1 MSYTPATD
9 FYSYVNKA
17 WLLGRHMPD
26 YEDSYNISDEV
37 EDKVNDRL
45 LACIESHR
53 LRHPTHPL
61 SVLVSSSTRGDEKNV
76 KAVQHQLDE
85 LRTTEDIGHAI
96 GMLNSLQ
103 CHSPINVF
111 VRRNCRGHCCIY
123 IGEGTFGLPE
133 SKDYSNPRTVAK
145 YKAYLSAIGDKF
157 GISHLETVFTTEN
170 RFAKTAFHG
179 DENEEKTFAFDEL
192 CARFAHIPW
201 KSIMTGFGIP
211 ESLITHTEYRIDN
224 ILFIKQLNSEYS
236 SVSRLSWIRWLQ
248 SMFLHGFLEYLPTPY
263 SDLHFELY
271 GHYLKGHV
279 LKPPQHIELLQA
291 LNDYVPQLM
300 GSVCI
305 DAVSSADIKLRATEL
320 VRHLKHSTHCRIS
333 EAAWLHVRT
342 RQKALEKVAAMKF
355 QVAFPNRWQI
365 ETDGVTLSPDCFVTN
380 LMTIGKRENELR
392 IRQLAN
398 DDCGRNP
405 SDWMDSPFV
414 VNAYYYTDKN
424 MLMIP
429 AASLR
434 PPFFDA
440 RRSLASNLGGVGS
453 VIAHEIS
460 HGFDGDGRL
469 YDARGFLKNWWL
481 PRDEA
486 AYNKITRKIIKLF
499 ESVPYM
505 GRPVN
510 GRRTLDENIAD
521 LCGLSIAL
529 GALKDSM
536 LTVAAS
542 ERQRAYRDFF
552 TGYATSW
559 RTIMRLKKAKFAL
572 RTSVHAPAKLR
583 VNLIV
588 KQFDEFYEAFD
599 IREDAEGWIEPSKRI
614 RFW

>member
-1 MSYTPATD
+1 MPYTPATD
-9 FYSYVNKA
+9 FYSFVNKT
-17 WLLGRHMPD
+17 WLLGKHMPD
-26 YEDSYNISDEV
+26 YDDSYNISNEV
-37 EDKVNDRL
+37 EDKVNERL
-45 LACIESHR
+45 LTCIEAHR
-53 LRHPTHPL
+53 QRHPTHPL
-61 SVLVSSSTRGDEKNV
+61 SVLVDSSLRGDANNIA
-76 KAVQHQLDE
+76 AVQHQLDE

-103 CHSPINVF
+103 CHSPIDVS
-111 VRRNCRGHCCIY
+111 VRTNCRGHCCVY

-133 SKDYSNPRTVAK
+133 SKEYSNPKTVAK
-145 YKAYLSAIGDKF
+145 YKGYLSRVGEKF
-157 GISHLETVFTTEN
+157 GISHLDTVYTSEH
-170 RFAKTAFHG
+170 RFVKTAFHG
-179 DENEEKTFAFDEL
+179 NKNEEKTFTFDEL
-192 CARFAHIPW
+192 CGDIPHIPW
-201 KSIMTGFGIP
+201 KSIMVGFGIP
-211 ESLITHTEYRIDN
+211 ESLMTRTEYRIDN
-224 ILFIKQLNSEYS
+224 IPFIKQLNSEYS
-236 SVSRLSWIRWLQ
+236 DISRADWIRLLQ
-248 SMFLHGFLEYLPTPY
+248 SMFLHAFLEYLPTPY
-263 SDLHFELY
+263 SSLHFELY
-271 GHYLKGHV
+271 GHYLRGNT
-279 LKPPQHIELLQA
+279 LRLPQHIELLNT
-291 LNDYVPQLM
+291 LNDYVPQLL

-305 DAVSSADIKLRATEL
+305 DTISSADIKLRATEL
-320 VRHLKHSTHCRIS
+320 VRHLQHSTQRRIS
-333 EAAWLHVRT
+333 EATWLHIRT
-342 RQKALEKVAAMKF
+342 RRKALEKVAAMNF
-355 QVAFPNRWQI
+355 QVAFPSRWQL
-365 ETDGVTLSPDCFVTN
+365 ETDGVSLSADCFVTN
-380 LMTIGKRENELR
+380 LLVLGKRDNELR
-392 IRQLAN
+392 IHQLAV
-398 DDCGRNP
+398 DDCGRKP
-405 SDWMDSPFV
+405 SRWMDSPFV

-505 GRPVN
+505 GKTVN

-529 GALKDSM
+529 GALKDS
-536 LTVAAS
+536 LPAISVG

-552 TGYATSW
+552 TSYATSW
-559 RTIMRLKKAKFAL
+559 RTSMRLKKAKFAI

-583 VNLIV
+583 VNCIV

-599 IREDAEGWIEPSKRI
+599 IGKDDEGWIEPSKRI
-614 RFW
+614 RIW